1 MTKMVF
7 LSPTSRRML
16 TAGCALVVGI
26 VMVFST
32 VDFDGQVPAVTAET
46 LTTSNSRQQ
55 TLLQV
60 NQREKW
66 SCFSF
71 AICMFSSSVT

>member
-26 VMVFST
+26 VMVFSI

-55 TLLQV
+55 TLWQV